1 MSKKDRA
8 KKRSARVEAEKSRKE
23 IDDFIKM
30 FQQEKR
36 IGKKKNSLQRY
47 QRNKE
52 F

>member
-8 KKRSARVEAEKSRKE
+8 KKRSVRVEAEKARKE
-23 IDDFIKM
+23 TDNFIKR
-30 FQQEKR
+30 FQQEKKTR
-36 IGKKKNSLQRY
+36 QKKNSLNRH